1 MTTPRRALVLIDV
14 QQQYFD
20 GLLEIQY
27 PPHTES
33 LPQITRA
40 VDAAAS
46 AGIPV
51 VAVQHSSGS
60 GAPVFDPDSPE
71 FELHPE
77 MSRRATDDWKHLTKS
92 YGSVFAGTDLAEW
105 LRIREVDTVTLVGYM
120 TNNCVLAS
128 AVEAEFLGVTVEVLS
143 DATGAIHLENAAGSA
158 DARTVHETLMAL
170 LNSNWAAVTDTGSWI
185 AAVET
190 GAPVEGSDLGS
201 SAAAGAASSRAAGGQ
216 PAS

>member
-1 MTTPRRALVLIDV
+1 MNAMTTPRRALVLIDV

-33 LPQITRA
+33 LPKIVQA
-40 VDAAAS
+40 VDAAAA

-60 GAPVFDPDSPE
+60 GAPVFDPNSPE

-77 MSRRATDDWKHLTKS
+77 IAGRASADWKRITKS
-92 YGSVFAGTDLAEW
+92 YGSVFAGTDLADW
-105 LRIREVDTVTLVGYM
+105 LREREIDTVTLVGYM

-128 AVEAEFLGVTVEVLS
+128 AVEAEYLGFAIEVLS
-143 DATGAIHLENAAGSA
+143 DATGAIHLGNEAGSA

-170 LNSNWAAVTDTGSWI
+170 LNSNWAAVTDTDGWI
-185 AAVET
+185 TAVEAGAAVT
-190 GAPVEGSDLGS
+190 GSDLGS
-201 SAAAGAASSRAAGGQ
+201 SATAGAERSRA
-216 PAS
+216 S

>member
-1 MTTPRRALVLIDV
+1 MNAMTTPRRALVIIDV

-33 LPQITRA
+33 LPKIVQA
-40 VDAAAS
+40 VDAAAA

-77 MSRRATDDWKHLTKS
+77 IAGRASADWKHLTKS

-105 LRIREVDTVTLVGYM
+105 LREREVDTVTLVGYM

-128 AVEAEFLGVTVEVLS
+128 AVEAEYAGFAIEVLS
-143 DATGAIHLENAAGSA
+143 DATGAIHLTNDAGSA

-170 LNSNWAAVTDTGSWI
+170 LNSNWAAVIDTSGWV
-185 AAVET
+185 AAVEAGT
-190 GAPVEGSDLGS
+190 AVAGSDLGS
-201 SAAAGAASSRAAGGQ
+201 SAAAGAERNRAS
-216 PAS
+216 